1 MWIRVDEARCTK
13 GFKYSRI
20 SLSSSSAHTAWL
32 LLLIQNDSMSLP
44 LLRRPKRRKE
54 HHIPAV
60 NTLMCHKNRML
71 TWLVQTV
78 EDGGLNF
85 LFGSSVH
92 PSGHL
97 TPCTAQT
104 SQCNMKK
111 TPPTSPWQPPL
122 VLNMLQL
129 AGKKYS
135 INFNVCVCVWLNC
148 MKVKINLFYR
158 NTFLCI
164 YLQSLVN
171 TDSALWLAV
180 CKN

>member
-1 MWIRVDEARCTK
+1 
-13 GFKYSRI
+13 
-20 SLSSSSAHTAWL
+20 
-32 LLLIQNDSMSLP
+32 MSLP

-180 CKN
+180 CKNLINKKKGESIKGEKKPSAGLFSWTTLEKQQNHRLCLKQ